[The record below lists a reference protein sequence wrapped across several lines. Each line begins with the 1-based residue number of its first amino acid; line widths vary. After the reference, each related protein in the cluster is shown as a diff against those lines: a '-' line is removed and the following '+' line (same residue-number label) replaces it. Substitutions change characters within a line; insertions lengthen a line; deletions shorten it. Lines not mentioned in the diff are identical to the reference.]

1 MYLLDT
7 DTVIYS
13 LKGEPAVKKNLRE
26 HFHDPLKMSVIT
38 LMELYYGAHKSQKI
52 ASNLAKIKT
61 LEISFQI
68 IPISEESA
76 EIFGMTRAQ
85 LEKAGSP
92 IARVSHESSSRDC
105 EDGRATGQQP
115 QGLEPEAYLNEYV
128 AGFEARGR
136 PEGRAYPQSQQ
147 AIREICGPNDFDLI
161 IASCALSDNLVLV
174 TNNVKH
180 FQRIEGLKLT
190 NWTEYPTKKT

>member
-13 LKGEPAVKKNLRE
+13 LKGEPAVEKNLRE

-61 LEISFQI
+61 LEISFQV
-68 IPISEESA
+68 IPIGEESA

-92 IARVSHESSSRDC
+92 LD
-105 EDGRATGQQP
+105 
-115 QGLEPEAYLNEYV
+115 
-128 AGFEARGR
+128 
-136 PEGRAYPQSQQ
+136 
-147 AIREICGPNDFDLI
+147 DFDLI
-161 IASCALSDNLVLV
+161 IASCALSNNLVLV
-174 TNNVKH
+174 TNNVRH

-190 NWTEYPTKKT
+190 NWTEYPPKKP

>member
-1 MYLLDT
+1 VYLLDT

-13 LKGEPAVKKNLRE
+13 LKGDPAVKKNLRE
-26 HFHDPLKMSVIT
+26 HLHDPMKMSVIT

-61 LEISFQI
+61 LENSFEI
-68 IPISEESA
+68 VPISEKSA
-76 EIFGMTRAQ
+76 EVFGIIKAQ

-92 IARVSHESSSRDC
+92 LD
-105 EDGRATGQQP
+105 
-115 QGLEPEAYLNEYV
+115 
-128 AGFEARGR
+128 
-136 PEGRAYPQSQQ
+136 
-147 AIREICGPNDFDLI
+147 DFDLI
-161 IASCALSDNLVLV
+161 IASCALSDNLMLV

-190 NWTEYPTKKT
+190 NWTEYPAKKT

>member
-13 LKGEPAVKKNLRE
+13 LKGEPVVEKNLRE
-26 HFHDPLKMSVIT
+26 HFHDPMKMSVIT

-52 ASNLAKIKT
+52 TSNLAKIKT

-76 EIFGMTRAQ
+76 GIFGMTKTQ

-92 IARVSHESSSRDC
+92 LD
-105 EDGRATGQQP
+105 
-115 QGLEPEAYLNEYV
+115 
-128 AGFEARGR
+128 
-136 PEGRAYPQSQQ
+136 
-147 AIREICGPNDFDLI
+147 DFDLI
-161 IASCALSDNLVLV
+161 IASCALSNNLVLV
-174 TNNVKH
+174 TNNVRH
-180 FQRIEGLKLT
+180 FQRIEGLKLA
-190 NWTEYPTKKT
+190 NWTEYPPKKP